1 MLFINNIWRLKKKYL
16 DFFLNNKINISHK
29 INFGSRKANNFFI
42 KKLEKTRFFFEY
54 GSGSSTLYADKK
66 KLNYISIETDKRFF
80 NSLLFKLKKKKS
92 LKYFSLGIVGEFSYP
107 IVCSEK
113 QVINYINSIDIYLKK
128 KKIPDLILVDGRFRI
143 ACCLNLLTKIGNKRS
158 TIVLDDYKERKEYHY
173 LNNFFEVKKIGRL
186 GILKPKRNL
195 KYNNNIIENFYLN
208 CK

>member
-1 MLFINNIWRLKKKYL
+1 M
-16 DFFLNNKINISHK
+16 
-29 INFGSRKANNFFI
+29 
-42 KKLEKTRFFFEY
+42 
-54 GSGSSTLYADKK
+54 
-66 KLNYISIETDKRFF
+66 
-80 NSLLFKLKKKKS
+80 
-92 LKYFSLGIVGEFSYP
+92 GEFSYP

-195 KYNNNIIENFYLN
+195 KYNNNIIETFYLN